1 MQEVTSSFEVLPT
14 GKQHV
19 SFSEVKLWKECS
31 YHHNLVHIKKLSLF
45 KPSPALDFGTA
56 IHASCEHYLL
66 TREMKPEIAF
76 DSMEKAWATNSTPE
90 NPNFTQASL
99 AKSKLEATTILSEL
113 PKFLDETF
121 PEWETI
127 SAEHQ
132 LYEPINSHPHAFK
145 GFIDGVI
152 KAKGKRGETIYW
164 VIDWKTAARGWY
176 RDKRSDPMVAAQL
189 ALYKNYWCQKNPEIP
204 FKNVRAAFVILK
216 KAAKP
221 GEHCELFSISLGE
234 VPINR
239 SLKVVSNMLTAVKK
253 GIALKNRDSCMWCEF
268 KNTEHCT

>member
-56 IHASCEHYLL
+56 VHASCEHYLL